1 MKVAYNDCYGGF
13 SLSPLALTK
22 YAKKKGIDL
31 TWYERFNDKKG
42 DVFYKRLNRTPANDS
57 LKFHSLNFDF
67 GKTIKELPSDS
78 YYYPSFVSDES
89 RKDVDLINVIESL
102 GVSANGLGSSLRITE
117 VPDGVEYEI
126 DEYDGNESVL
136 PIIMDESVSAKEL
149 DELREKAEAFD
160 FLSGMGEF
168 QFMPSPEY
176 CSLFN
181 DEESSVTE
189 GDNLLDCVKQAREC
203 EG

>member
-1 MKVAYNDCYGGF
+1 MSQEIKNDN
-13 SLSPLALTK
+13 SKLAALSGYL
-22 YAKKKGIDL
+22 
-31 TWYERFNDKKG
+31 
-42 DVFYKRLNRTPANDS
+42 S
-57 LKFHSLNFDF
+57 
-67 GKTIKELPSDS
+67 
-78 YYYPSFVSDES
+78 
-89 RKDVDLINVIESL
+89 IE
-102 GVSANGLGSSLRITE
+102 
-117 VPDGVEYEI
+117 Y
-126 DEYDGNESVL
+126 
-136 PIIMDESVSAKEL
+136 ESVSAKEL